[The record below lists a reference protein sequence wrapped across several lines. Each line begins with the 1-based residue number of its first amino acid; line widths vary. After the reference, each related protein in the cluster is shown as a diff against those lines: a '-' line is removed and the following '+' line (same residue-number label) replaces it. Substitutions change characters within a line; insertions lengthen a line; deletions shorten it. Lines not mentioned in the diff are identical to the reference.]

1 MESPGGKDRPAT
13 RLLTSGIPAGGMGS
27 VALWCVMRI
36 FEQAPADSGLR
47 NLMGGG
53 EHVMSDGQSRSDRQP
68 HQLDELLRDFYAR
81 EMRKGLPAELRTV
94 PSGDSAAESAA
105 GAIPVSVSA
114 VAAAPEQRRPVVS
127 PGEVFRAGGSASVRN
142 GVPPDG
148 ARGTAGRTVRL
159 RQADEAGTTSPAG
172 KRAGVAAVTVAACC
186 LLAVAIQLPGRSG
199 LPVTSGPDRLGGPQ
213 AAALPAESEVVGRSE
228 AAREDG
234 TGRQPVERSGRSRT
248 DARTD
253 GVPVMLGQPERNPA
267 SGGLEIEVPEDS
279 IEVFPI
285 DDLERPHNPA
295 ARRQPVVAPT
305 GK

>member
-1 MESPGGKDRPAT
+1 
-13 RLLTSGIPAGGMGS
+13 
-27 VALWCVMRI
+27 
-36 FEQAPADSGLR
+36 
-47 NLMGGG
+47 
-53 EHVMSDGQSRSDRQP
+53 MSDGQSRSDRQP

-94 PSGDSAAESAA
+94 PAGDFPAESAA
-105 GAIPVSVSA
+105 AAAVPVPA
-114 VAAAPEQRRPVVS
+114 VTAAPEHCRPVVS
-127 PGEVFRAGGSASVRN
+127 PGEVSRAGVSASVRN
-142 GVPPDG
+142 DAGPDG
-148 ARGTAGRTVRL
+148 ARRSAGRTVRL

-186 LLAVAIQLPGRSG
+186 LLAVAFQLPGRSG
-199 LPVTSGPDRLGGPQ
+199 LPDTSGTDRLGGPQ

-228 AAREDG
+228 AARQDRP
-234 TGRQPVERSGRSRT
+234 GRQPVERSGRSRT

-285 DDLERPHNPA
+285 DDPERPRDPA
-295 ARRQPVVAPT
+295 ARRPGAERGPDARPKSSDRPAARRPPVVAPT